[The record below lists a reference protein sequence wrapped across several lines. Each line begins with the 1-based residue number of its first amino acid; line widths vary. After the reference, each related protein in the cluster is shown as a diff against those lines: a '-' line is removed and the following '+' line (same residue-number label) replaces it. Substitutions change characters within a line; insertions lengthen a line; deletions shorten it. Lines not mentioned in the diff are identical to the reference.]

1 MKSLQLL
8 TVLVSIFIITML
20 QACGSGSG
28 SSDTAGALTIST
40 PAAADNGDG
49 TSSVSFTVTYAPPSG
64 KTAQG
69 VVVSVNVNGFTDTAT
84 LTSGSNSVTY
94 SFPATNGSTLSISA
108 SVNSMT
114 SSRIFFVPATAITAG
129 TVTALSVAPT
139 TADFIFADLAGST
152 KTIVISGGT
161 APYTVVSSVP
171 ADIAAIM
178 ATATNVTVT
187 LNNSAVSASPGTSSN
202 ATVTV
207 TDSATP
213 ASTKTIPVTYKK

>member
-1 MKSLQLL
+1 MKVFLLL
-8 TVLVSIFIITML
+8 TVIISICVIVMI
-20 QACGSGSG
+20 QACGSCGG

-40 PAAADNGDG
+40 PSATDNGGG

-69 VVVSVNVNGFTDTAT
+69 VVVSVNVNGSTDTAT

-94 SFPATNGSTLSISA
+94 SFSATNGTTLFITA

-114 SSRIFFVPATAITAG
+114 SSRSFFVPTATTGG
-129 TVTALSVAPT
+129 TGTALSVTPT
-139 TADFIFADLAGST
+139 TADFLFADPAGAI
-152 KTIVISGGT
+152 KTITISGGT
-161 APYTVVSSVP
+161 ASYSVVSSVP
-171 ADIAAIM
+171 ADISVIM
-178 ATATNVTVT
+178 ATPTSVTVT
-187 LNNSAVSASPGTSSN
+187 LNNAAVSASPGIPSI

-213 ASTKTIPVTYKK
+213 AATIIIPITYKK